1 MKNKKIIYICY
12 CFLIIF
18 LSSHIVIADEI
29 TDNIGNSFNVDKYVS
44 TFDEYLKKNEIED
57 IQIKEI
63 YSDLINGEGVNY
75 DFILDKIANN
85 LISQIKTSIKSVST
99 LLVIII
105 ILAVISSLELDK
117 NSDVIRI
124 TRLIVLVCVSSILL
138 KNYIEI
144 VNIFNNVIN
153 TMSLALQTVSTFLM
167 GILIANGK
175 ITSIGII
182 QPILL
187 FISNFIC
194 VITKYIVIPFF
205 TISIVINIVS
215 RISENIKLDSFSSM
229 FRKLSLYIFS
239 TCIAVFVL
247 VLSMETSVT
256 KSIDNMYFKTTQN
269 IISNTVPVVGKFL
282 SDSLNTVLGATELI
296 GKVGGIVSIISI
308 LLIVG
313 IPVIKIVVIV
323 FLYKILI
330 AFSEPINTDDNIIKF
345 IEGFEKVYKDMLGIL
360 IGVMV
365 LVLMTTGILMSLI
378 SRISV

>member
-1 MKNKKIIYICY
+1 MINKKILCMCY
-12 CFLIIF
+12 CFLAIF
-18 LSSHIVIADEI
+18 IFSHEVVANEI
-29 TDNIGNSFNVDKYVS
+29 TDNIAQSFNVDQYVS
-44 TFDEYLKKNEIED
+44 TFDEYLKQNELED

-63 YSDLINGEGVNY
+63 YSDLINGNGVDY
-75 DFILDKIANN
+75 DFILDRVANS
-85 LISQIKTSIKSVST
+85 LVIQIKTSIKSVST

-105 ILAVISSLELDK
+105 ILAVLSSLELDK
-117 NSDVIRI
+117 NSDVTKI
-124 TRLIVLVCVSSILL
+124 TRLIILVCVSSILL

-144 VNIFNNVIN
+144 VNIFNNVVS

-167 GILIANGK
+167 GILVANGK

-194 VITKYIVIPFF
+194 VVTKYIVIPFF

-313 IPVIKIVVIV
+313 IPVIKILVIV
-323 FLYKILI
+323 CLYKVLI
-330 AFSEPINTDDNIIKF
+330 AFSEPINVDDNIIKF

-365 LVLMTTGILMSLI
+365 LVLMTTGILMSLVSHI
-378 SRISV
+378 SA

>member
-1 MKNKKIIYICY
+1 MKNKKIFILCY
-12 CFLIIF
+12 CFMAIF
-18 LSSHIVIADEI
+18 VFSNMVMANEI
-29 TDNIGNSFNVDKYVS
+29 TDNISNSFNVDKYVS
-44 TFDEYLKKNEIED
+44 TFDEYLKQNEID
-57 IQIKEI
+57 DVQIKEI
-63 YSDLINGEGVNY
+63 YSDLINGNGVKY

-85 LISQIKTSIKSVST
+85 LVSQIKTSVKSVST
-99 LLVIII
+99 LLIIII
-105 ILAVISSLELDK
+105 ILAVVSSLELDK

-144 VNIFNNVIN
+144 VNVFNNVVN
-153 TMSLALQTVSTFLM
+153 TLSLSLQTVSTFLM
-167 GILIANGK
+167 GILVASGK
-175 ITSIGII
+175 ITSIGIV

-194 VITKYIVIPFF
+194 VVTKYIVIPFF

-229 FRKLSLYIFS
+229 FRKMSLYIFS
-239 TCIAVFVL
+239 TCIAIFVL

-269 IISNTVPVVGKFL
+269 IISNAVPVVGKFL

-296 GKVGGIVSIISI
+296 GKVGGIVSIISV

-313 IPVIKIVVIV
+313 IPVIKILVIV
-323 FLYKILI
+323 FLYKVLI

-360 IGVMV
+360 VGVMV

-378 SRISV
+378 SHISA

>member
-1 MKNKKIIYICY
+1 MA
-12 CFLIIF
+12 IF
-18 LSSHIVIADEI
+18 IFSNIVIANEI
-29 TDNIGNSFNVDKYVS
+29 TDNISNSFNVDKYVS
-44 TFDEYLKKNEIED
+44 TFDEYLKQNEID
-57 IQIKEI
+57 DVQIKEI
-63 YSDLINGEGVNY
+63 YSDLINGNGVKY

-85 LISQIKTSIKSVST
+85 LVSQIKTSVKSVST

-105 ILAVISSLELDK
+105 ILAVVSSLELDK

-144 VNIFNNVIN
+144 VNIFNNVVN
-153 TMSLALQTVSTFLM
+153 TMSLSLQTVSTFLM
-167 GILIANGK
+167 GILVASGK
-175 ITSIGII
+175 ITSIGIV

-194 VITKYIVIPFF
+194 VVTKYIVIPFF

-229 FRKLSLYIFS
+229 FRKMSLYIFS
-239 TCIAVFVL
+239 TCIAIFVL

-269 IISNTVPVVGKFL
+269 IISNAVPVVGKFL

-296 GKVGGIVSIISI
+296 GKVGGIVSIISV

-313 IPVIKIVVIV
+313 IPVIKILVIV

-360 IGVMV
+360 VGVMV

-378 SRISV
+378 SHISA

>member
-12 CFLIIF
+12 CFLTIF
-18 LSSHIVIADEI
+18 LCSHVVIADEI
-29 TDNIGNSFNVDKYVS
+29 TDKISESFNVDKYVS
-44 TFDEYLKKNEIED
+44 TFDEYLKQNEIED

-63 YSDLINGEGVNY
+63 YSDLINGNGVKY

-85 LISQIKTSIKSVST
+85 LVSQIKTSVKSVST

-105 ILAVISSLELDK
+105 ILAVVSSLELDK

-144 VNIFNNVIN
+144 VNIFNNVVS

-187 FISNFIC
+187 FIANFIC
-194 VITKYIVIPFF
+194 VVTKYIVIPFF

-239 TCIAVFVL
+239 TCIAIFVL

-256 KSIDNMYFKTTQN
+256 KSIDNMYFKTTQS
-269 IISNTVPVVGKFL
+269 IISNAVPVVGKFL

-313 IPVIKIVVIV
+313 IPVLKILVIV
-323 FLYKILI
+323 LLYKILI

-378 SRISV
+378 SHISA